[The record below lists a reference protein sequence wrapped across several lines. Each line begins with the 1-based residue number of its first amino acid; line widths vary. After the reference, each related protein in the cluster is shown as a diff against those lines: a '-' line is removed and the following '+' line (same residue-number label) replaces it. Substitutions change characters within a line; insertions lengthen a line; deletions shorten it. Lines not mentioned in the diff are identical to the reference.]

1 MHLYTALPHKTNKT
15 YLNSSPVSVD
25 IIDKHSWIVKER
37 DPGIIIAFPCMLMLH
52 RSSSTDDIIVD
63 RPNDDRGVR
72 VESLMIYDKGC
83 IVILLFCLFMSSVV
97 SDCDSRGYESR
108 K

>member
-1 MHLYTALPHKTNKT
+1 
-15 YLNSSPVSVD
+15 
-25 IIDKHSWIVKER
+25 
-37 DPGIIIAFPCMLMLH
+37 MLMLH
-52 RSSSTDDIIVD
+52 RSSSMDDDIVD
-63 RPNDDRGVR
+63 RPNDDWGVR